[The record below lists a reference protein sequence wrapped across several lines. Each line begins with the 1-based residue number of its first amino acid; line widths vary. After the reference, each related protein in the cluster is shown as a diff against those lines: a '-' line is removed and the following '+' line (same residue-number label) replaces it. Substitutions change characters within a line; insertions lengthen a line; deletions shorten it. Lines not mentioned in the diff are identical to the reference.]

1 MYHTEV
7 WRRCEAFDSG
17 HFQSKLAEEKK
28 KKIFTTKK
36 KKPNGSS
43 NCGERIKK
51 KKSFV
56 ERKFLCNIL
65 DGLSTNFID
74 GHMR

>member
-28 KKIFTTKK
+28 RKKRYSQQTKN
-36 KKPNGSS
+36 NGSS

-51 KKSFV
+51 KK
-56 ERKFLCNIL
+56 KFCGKKISMQYIRP
-65 DGLSTNFID
+65 STNFID